1 MATVQIWA
9 ASEIISFLRRPN
21 IVPLSWVTSSDLLS
35 LSDVFLNDFSVYGG
49 PMVVICSTIIKD
61 LYFRDAQ
68 EKMQILASKPVP
80 GLNLVFRGGFPCGK

>member
-9 ASEIISFLRRPN
+9 ASESISFLRRPN

-35 LSDVFLNDFSVYGG
+35 LSAVFLNVYGG